1 MRKLTILGVIIAMTA
16 VMVLGVAI
24 VPTVPVRVAEANP
37 GTQWNASYFNNA
49 TLSGSAVLTRIDDQI
64 NFNWAASSPDTSKV
78 PVDNFSARWTK
89 TVNFPTPGKWTF
101 RVGAD
106 DGVRLWIDVT
116 QLVNEWHGNAE
127 GYRTYEVSID
137 ALTAGNH
144 DLKVEY
150 YEASGNAGIKVEW
163 WYGGSSTGTG
173 STAGTVYGAATWNA
187 SYFNNKD
194 LFGSA
199 VLTRT
204 DGDVNFDWGAG
215 SPDSSKVPVDNFSA
229 RWTTTFNFPAPGR
242 WRFTVGADDGIRMWI
257 DVTQIVNEWHGNAEG
272 FKSYDVDVYALTAGN
287 HDLKVEYFD
296 ATGNAKVSVRW
307 QQVDATTGTSATAA
321 PTATPRPVTVVWA
334 AVTGD
339 NVNVRSG
346 PGEGNPVTGRVDYPK
361 NYKVLGAVGD
371 LSWLMIDLGGGATG
385 WVSNEWVWLYATP
398 DDRNKDTTGGGQPD
412 FVDDIPRLNVS
423 VAPPSQPIAGSP
435 IKILPGQS
443 TDVLNMRNGPS
454 IYTGVVI
461 ASVPAGS
468 YLDVQAMS
476 PNYSWYL
483 ISYQGI
489 RGWVNA
495 SYVTLLSGTPNDLVT
510 SSEVVPSPTSGGVFV
525 PETAQGA
532 PAVTVRG
539 RAGADLYLR
548 NAASLRGDQVGS
560 VPLNAEFVIEGRNSN
575 GAWYLLTYNGV
586 QGWVNASYV
595 TLIEGTVSDLPI
607 R

>member
-16 VMVLGVAI
+16 VMVLGVAL
-24 VPTVPVRVAEANP
+24 VPAVPVRVAEANP
-37 GTQWNASYFNNA
+37 GTQWNASYYNSID
-49 TLSGSAVLTRIDDQI
+49 LSGTPVTRVDDQI
-64 NFNWAASSPDTSKV
+64 NFNWASGSPATGINS
-78 PVDNFSARWTK
+78 DNFSARWTK

-106 DGVRLWIDVT
+106 DGIRVWIDVT
-116 QLVNEWHGNAE
+116 QIVNEWHGNAE

-150 YEASGNAGIKVEW
+150 YEASGNAGVKVEW
-163 WYGGSSTGTG
+163 WYGGSSGTGTG
-173 STAGTVYGAATWNA
+173 TAGTVYGAATWNA

-194 LFGSA
+194 LSGSA

-204 DGDVNFDWGAG
+204 DGDINFDWGSG
-215 SPDSSKVPVDNFSA
+215 SPDSSKVPADNFSA

-272 FKSYDVDVYALTAGN
+272 FKTYEMDVYALTAGN
-287 HDLKVEYFD
+287 HDLKVEYYD

-307 QQVDATTGTSATAA
+307 QQVDATTGTSATAV
-321 PTATPRPVTVVWA
+321 PTSTPRPPTVVWA
-334 AVTGD
+334 AVTG
-339 NVNVRSG
+339 NSVNVRSG
-346 PGEGNPVTGRVDYPK
+346 PGEGNPMIGRIDYPK

-398 DDRNKDTTGGGQPD
+398 DDRNQDTTGGGQPD

-423 VAPPSQPIAGSP
+423 VAPPSAPIAGSP
-435 IKILPGQS
+435 IKILQGQS
-443 TDVLNMRNGPS
+443 SDVLNMRNGPS
-454 IYTGVVI
+454 IYTGVII

-468 YLDVQAMS
+468 YFDVEALS
-476 PNYSWYL
+476 PNYSWFL

-489 RGWVNA
+489 RGWVNG
-495 SYVTLLSGTPNDLVT
+495 SYVTLIGGTADDLVT
-510 SSEVVPSPTSGGVFV
+510 SSEVVPSPASGGVFV
-525 PETAQGA
+525 PETTQGA

-539 RAGADLYLR
+539 RAGADLYIR
-548 NAASLRGDQVGS
+548 DAASLQGNQIGS
-560 VPLNAEFVIEGRNSN
+560 VPLNAEFVIEGRNTN
-575 GAWYLLTYNGV
+575 GAWYLLSYDGV
-586 QGWVNASYV
+586 HGWVNASYV

>member
-1 MRKLTILGVIIAMTA
+1 
-16 VMVLGVAI
+16 
-24 VPTVPVRVAEANP
+24 
-37 GTQWNASYFNNA
+37 
-49 TLSGSAVLTRIDDQI
+49 
-64 NFNWAASSPDTSKV
+64 
-78 PVDNFSARWTK
+78 
-89 TVNFPTPGKWTF
+89 
-101 RVGAD
+101 
-106 DGVRLWIDVT
+106 
-116 QLVNEWHGNAE
+116 
-127 GYRTYEVSID
+127 
-137 ALTAGNH
+137 
-144 DLKVEY
+144 
-150 YEASGNAGIKVEW
+150 
-163 WYGGSSTGTG
+163 
-173 STAGTVYGAATWNA
+173 
-187 SYFNNKD
+187 
-194 LFGSA
+194 
-199 VLTRT
+199 
-204 DGDVNFDWGAG
+204 
-215 SPDSSKVPVDNFSA
+215 
-229 RWTTTFNFPAPGR
+229 
-242 WRFTVGADDGIRMWI
+242 
-257 DVTQIVNEWHGNAEG
+257 
-272 FKSYDVDVYALTAGN
+272 
-287 HDLKVEYFD
+287 
-296 ATGNAKVSVRW
+296 
-307 QQVDATTGTSATAA
+307 
-321 PTATPRPVTVVWA
+321 
-334 AVTGD
+334 
-339 NVNVRSG
+339 
-346 PGEGNPVTGRVDYPK
+346 
-361 NYKVLGAVGD
+361 
-371 LSWLMIDLGGGATG
+371 
-385 WVSNEWVWLYATP
+385 
-398 DDRNKDTTGGGQPD
+398 
-412 FVDDIPRLNVS
+412 VDDIPRLNVS